1 MIRFLVWKNLLRN
14 YVKQVTTYLVNGFKI
29 KNNLMLM
36 YKVLRL
42 VENKRYVSL
51 EVDHHNL
58 SRNLR

>member
-1 MIRFLVWKNLLRN
+1 M
-14 YVKQVTTYLVNGFKI
+14 KQVTTYLVNGFKI